1 MKRLDYEVL
10 LQTIKNNKQIAINV
24 KKENDF
30 HTLRQFLLSLEFKPI
45 GINQDNIS
53 HNIIKPY
60 LIINYEH
67 KSFDLV
73 FTALN
78 YKKFRYKDFLVST
91 ITKKRKSKVRLKK
104 SNSTKKER
112 GKNGKIISY
121 FYYYI
126 GDSYG
131 LSRTQLIINVWNII
145 QRIDNEQVA

>member
-24 KKENDF
+24 KNENNF

-60 LIINYEH
+60 LIINYEY

-104 SNSTKKER
+104 AILQRKKEV
-112 GKNGKIISY
+112 KMAKLLAIFITTLVILTVYLEHN
-121 FYYYI
+121 
-126 GDSYG
+126 
-131 LSRTQLIINVWNII
+131 
-145 QRIDNEQVA
+145 

>member
-24 KKENDF
+24 KKENNF

-91 ITKKRKSKVRLKK
+91 INKKRKSKVRLKK
-104 SNSTKKER
+104 AILQRKKEV
-112 GKNGKIISY
+112 KMAKLLAIFITTLVILTAYLEHN
-121 FYYYI
+121 
-126 GDSYG
+126 
-131 LSRTQLIINVWNII
+131 
-145 QRIDNEQVA
+145 

>member
-24 KKENDF
+24 KKENNF

-104 SNSTKKER
+104 AILQRKKEV
-112 GKNGKIISY
+112 KMAKLLAIFITALVILTAYLEHN
-121 FYYYI
+121 
-126 GDSYG
+126 
-131 LSRTQLIINVWNII
+131 
-145 QRIDNEQVA
+145 

>member
-24 KKENDF
+24 KKENNF

-104 SNSTKKER
+104 AIRQRKKEV
-112 GKNGKIISY
+112 KMAKLLAIFITTLVILTAYLEHN
-121 FYYYI
+121 
-126 GDSYG
+126 
-131 LSRTQLIINVWNII
+131 
-145 QRIDNEQVA
+145 

>member
-24 KKENDF
+24 KKENNF

-67 KSFDLV
+67 TSFDLV

-104 SNSTKKER
+104 AILQRKKEV
-112 GKNGKIISY
+112 KMAKLLAIFITTLVILTAYLEHN
-121 FYYYI
+121 
-126 GDSYG
+126 
-131 LSRTQLIINVWNII
+131 
-145 QRIDNEQVA
+145 

>member
-1 MKRLDYEVL
+1 MKRLDYEIL

-24 KKENDF
+24 KKENNF
-30 HTLRQFLLSLEFKPI
+30 HTLQQFLLSLEFKPI
-45 GINQDNIS
+45 SINQDNIS

-104 SNSTKKER
+104 AILQRKKEV
-112 GKNGKIISY
+112 KMAKLLAIFITTLVILTAYLEHN
-121 FYYYI
+121 
-126 GDSYG
+126 
-131 LSRTQLIINVWNII
+131 
-145 QRIDNEQVA
+145 

>member
-24 KKENDF
+24 KKENNF

-104 SNSTKKER
+104 AILQRKKEV
-112 GKNGKIISY
+112 KMAKLLAIFITTLVILTAYLEHN
-121 FYYYI
+121 
-126 GDSYG
+126 
-131 LSRTQLIINVWNII
+131 
-145 QRIDNEQVA
+145 

>member
-24 KKENDF
+24 KNENNF

-104 SNSTKKER
+104 AILQRKKEV
-112 GKNGKIISY
+112 KMAKLLAIFITTLVILTAYLEHN
-121 FYYYI
+121 
-126 GDSYG
+126 
-131 LSRTQLIINVWNII
+131 
-145 QRIDNEQVA
+145 

>member
-24 KKENDF
+24 KNENNF

-104 SNSTKKER
+104 AILQRKKEV
-112 GKNGKIISY
+112 KMAKLLAIFITTLMILTAYLEHN
-121 FYYYI
+121 
-126 GDSYG
+126 
-131 LSRTQLIINVWNII
+131 
-145 QRIDNEQVA
+145 

>member
-10 LQTIKNNKQIAINV
+10 LQIIKNNKQIAINV
-24 KKENDF
+24 KKENNF

-78 YKKFRYKDFLVST
+78 YKKFRYKDFLVSN

-104 SNSTKKER
+104 AILQRKKEV
-112 GKNGKIISY
+112 KMAKLLAIFITTLVILTAYLEHN
-121 FYYYI
+121 
-126 GDSYG
+126 
-131 LSRTQLIINVWNII
+131 
-145 QRIDNEQVA
+145 